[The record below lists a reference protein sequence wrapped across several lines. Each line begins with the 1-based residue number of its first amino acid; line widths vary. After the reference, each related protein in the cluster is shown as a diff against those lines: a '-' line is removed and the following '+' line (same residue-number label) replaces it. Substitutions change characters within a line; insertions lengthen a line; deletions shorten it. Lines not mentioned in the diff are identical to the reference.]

1 MRKPF
6 FISIIC
12 LMAAA
17 FAVAVVSCKKE
28 KENTTQEAPT
38 TEMAAADNMDEYLM
52 AFKKKLL
59 SAQKGDETLSIEQ
72 AQSDLGNLLNFDF
85 GDANYASNVFHHDTL
100 YTRLQLTDGQ
110 VDLSQLAVAYQ
121 VVYEQIKDAFRQVDL
136 PDKTIYAIYCS
147 IEGNN
152 RDSDTEVVTV
162 LTTRSYDESISW
174 NTDDWRAGNKKG
186 RCDGYMA
193 GIYGAP
199 ERVMAMLNYNP
210 SQFGCANGRVYFT
223 DYTLAFIEPNVD
235 NSYLYDANAP
245 RQHRLFYEMDLLG
258 NDLSLTCIPYE
269 EQVYYYN
276 QILTL
281 PTTCANYF
289 IPGPFPSDH
298 VIIEY
303 KDLRYQHSIN
313 GYYGWWKLDVQHA
326 KLNCSP
332 IIPDY

>member
-1 MRKPF
+1 MKKL
-6 FISIIC
+6 SIIAILS

-17 FAVAVVSCKKE
+17 FVVAVVSCKKD
-28 KENTTQEAPT
+28 KENTTQETPI

-110 VDLSQLAVAYQ
+110 VDLSQLAMAYQ

-199 ERVMAMLNYNP
+199 ERVMAMLCYNMP
-210 SQFGCANGRVYFT
+210 QYGCLNGRVYFT

-289 IPGPFPSDH
+289 IPGPFPSNH
-298 VIIEY
+298 VVTEY
-303 KDLRYQHSIN
+303 RYIN
-313 GYYGWWKLDVQHA
+313 YTEGNAGNTAWWKLDVQHA